1 VPSFVV
7 FLRAVNVGKR
17 KYPMA
22 ELRDAL
28 TTAGFEDVQ
37 THIQTGNALVRTS
50 LRSRAKVAA
59 ALEKAMLEDRGFAVP
74 VVLMTPAELTATYDE
89 ARSFAA
95 EFTAATG
102 AELQGHY
109 LTLLA
114 GPPTPE
120 GAAKVEARSEPGEE
134 VRVGKRAVHLLLA
147 KPYHEATTSNAEVE
161 RHLGVATTRNLT
173 VITKL
178 AEKWGT

>member
-1 VPSFVV
+1 MPNFIA

-22 ELRDAL
+22 ELREAL
-28 TTAGFEDVQ
+28 TAAGFEEVE
-37 THIQTGNALVRTS
+37 THIQTGNVLFRTS
-50 LRSRAKVAA
+50 MRSRAKVIA
-59 ALEKAMLEDRGFAVP
+59 ALEKAMLADRGFEVP
-74 VVLMTPAELTATYDE
+74 VVLMTPAELTEAYDE
-89 ARSFAA
+89 ARSFASDF
-95 EFTAATG
+95 EQQG
-102 AELQGHY
+102 NEIQGHY

-114 GPPTPE
+114 EPPDAVL
-120 GAAKVEARSEPGEE
+120 GKKVEARSEPAEE
-134 VRVGKRAVHLLLA
+134 VRVGRRAVHLLLA
-147 KPYHEATTSNAEVE
+147 KPYHEASTSNAEVE

>member
-1 VPSFVV
+1 MPTFIA

-28 TTAGFEDVQ
+28 TAAGFEDVD
-37 THIQTGNALVRTS
+37 THIQTGNVLLRTS
-50 LRSRAKVAA
+50 LRSPGKVITV
-59 ALEKAMLEDRGFAVP
+59 LERTMLEDRGFAVP
-74 VVLMTPAELTATYDE
+74 VVLMTPAELVETYDE
-89 ARSFAA
+89 ARSFAE
-95 EFTAATG
+95 EFTRQG
-102 AELQGHY
+102 NEIQGHY

-114 GPPTPE
+114 EPASRP
-120 GAAKVEARSEPGEE
+120 AAARVEARSEPREE
-134 VRVGKRAVHLLLA
+134 VRVGRRAVHLLLA
-147 KPYHEATTSNAEVE
+147 KPYHEASTSNAEVE

-178 AEKWGT
+178 TEKWGR

>member
-1 VPSFVV
+1 MPTFIA

-22 ELRDAL
+22 ELRETL
-28 TTAGFEDVQ
+28 TAAGFEEVD

-50 LRSRAKVAA
+50 TRSRAKVTA

-74 VVLMTPAELTATYDE
+74 VVLMTPTELTETYDE
-89 ARSFAA
+89 AQTFAR
-95 EFTAATG
+95 EFADQG
-102 AELQGHY
+102 NEIQGHY

-114 GPPTPE
+114 EPPPS
-120 GAAKVEARSEPGEE
+120 AQVKKVEARSGPGEE
-134 VRVGKRAVHLLLA
+134 VRVGRRAVHLMLA
-147 KPYHEATTSNAEVE
+147 KPYSEASTSNAEVE
-161 RHLGVATTRNLT
+161 RHLGVATTRSLT

-178 AEKWGT
+178 AEKWGQ

>member
-1 VPSFVV
+1 MATFIA

-17 KYPMA
+17 QYPMA

-28 TTAGFEDVQ
+28 TAAGFEEVA

-50 LRSRAKVAA
+50 MRSRAKVTQT
-59 ALEKAMLEDRGFAVP
+59 LERAMLEDRGFAVS
-74 VVLMTPAELTATYDE
+74 VVLMTPAELVETYEE
-89 ARSFAA
+89 ARAFAA
-95 EFTAATG
+95 EFTG
-102 AELQGHY
+102 QGNEIQGHY

-114 GPPTPE
+114 EPPVAE
-120 GAAKVEARSEPGEE
+120 QAVKVEARSEPKEE
-134 VRVGKRAVHLLLA
+134 VRVGRRAVHLLLA

-161 RHLGVATTRNLT
+161 RHLGVATTRNLS

-178 AEKWGT
+178 VEKWGP